1 MKESHGTPERPIP
14 RSYWVEPGRVLA
26 GEYPGSERETDALRK
41 IDRLLAAGVIVFL
54 DLTHPDDRSHSG
66 KQLLPYQGLLPANAP
81 LSGREIEHRRMPIR
95 DGCAPTIEEMKA
107 ILDAIDTATSD
118 GHVVYFHC
126 WGGHG
131 RTGTVAGCYLVR
143 HGMPAK
149 DALREIKRLRE
160 GAPNGHYVSP
170 DPGPQTE
177 MVLTWHR
184 WDTGLASTSGPVA
197 SDRDCRNS
205 R

>member
-1 MKESHGTPERPIP
+1 MNKADAIVDRPIP
-14 RSYWVEPGRVLA
+14 RSYWVERGRVLA
-26 GEYPGSERETDALRK
+26 GEYPGSTDDDEARSK
-41 IDRLLAAGVIVFL
+41 IDRLHRAGVTVFL
-54 DLTHPDDRSHSG
+54 DLTEEHDTIKLKPY
-66 KQLLPYQGLLPANAP
+66 KLFLPTEPSDP
-81 LSGREIEHRRMPIR
+81 EHRVVHRRMSIR
-95 DGCAPTIEEMKA
+95 DGCAPSIEEMKA
-107 ILDAIDTATSD
+107 ILDEIDSATSD

-143 HGMPAK
+143 HGMPAT
-149 DALREIKRLRE
+149 DALRKIMRLRE

-177 MVLTWHR
+177 MVLNWHR
-184 WDTGLASTSGPVA
+184 WDTGLGSASGSGV
-197 SDRDCRNS
+197 SERECHNS